1 MPHQQTKNKIDR
13 IELTS
18 ENLSGRAGLAPWVRY
33 LDRINLYQLLNRYFG
48 TIRKSSKGVKVAEAF
63 KQLLCSF
70 LDGTDL
76 HLTYFDH
83 LAADPGYAATIE
95 TDPGDMVS
103 SHQMKR
109 FLNGFSFCRIFLF
122 RRLLQDLFVWR
133 LRVENPP
140 VVLLDLDTMVMDN
153 DDARCR
159 EGVDPTYKK
168 RKGFQP
174 LQLKWGPYVVD
185 AVFRRGKK
193 HSNHGKTVIHTMTHI
208 VGRIREGYDPDVPI
222 VLTVDA
228 GFFDQENFRAFE
240 KLGIGYVCGGKLYTD
255 IEQRAEQIPEQDWQP
270 LDKGDGRCYLCASFA
285 DQRGTW
291 EKPRRAVFTR
301 LIRKDHQ
308 GVFSFAQ
315 DRKVYYTN
323 LGEDDTITQQLTT
336 VGKASW
342 LTTAGVVSLAHGRGK
357 DELRHRALKEF
368 GTEKLPF
375 KRFEPN
381 TAFYYTMVVAFN
393 LMEAFKRDVTAEI
406 ISPEVYPTT
415 FRRMFL
421 DIAGKIVST
430 SHQVILKVTRAVWER
445 LNLQKIWGRANSP
458 PVTVLV

>member
-323 LGEDDTITQQLTT
+323 LGEDDAFTQQLTA

>member
-1 MPHQQTKNKIDR
+1 MTRQRTKNKIDR

-18 ENLSGRAGLAPWVRY
+18 DNLTSRAGLTPWVHY
-33 LDRINLYQLLNRYFG
+33 LDRINIYGLLDRYFG
-48 TIRKSSKGVKVAEAF
+48 SIRKSSKGVNVAEAF
-63 KQLLCSF
+63 KQLLCFF

-95 TDPGDMVS
+95 TDLGDMVS

-109 FLNGFSFCRIFLF
+109 FLNGFSFCRNFLF
-122 RRLLQDLFVWR
+122 RRLLQDLFLWR
-133 LRVENPP
+133 LRAKKPD

-159 EGVDPTYKK
+159 EGVDPTYKD
-168 RKGFQP
+168 RNGFQP
-174 LQLKWGPYVVD
+174 LQLKWGAYVVD

-193 HSNHGKTVIHTMTHI
+193 HSNHGKTVVRMMSHM
-208 VGRIREGYDPDVPI
+208 VERIRREYDPDVPI

-240 KLGIGYVCGGKLYTD
+240 KLGIGYVCGGKLYND
-255 IEQRAEQIPEQDWQP
+255 IKQRAEQIPEEDWQL
-270 LDKGDGRCYLCASFA
+270 LDKEDGRSYLCASFA

-291 EKPRRAVFTR
+291 DKPRRVVFTR
-301 LIRKDHQ
+301 LTNKDHQ
-308 GVFSFAQ
+308 GVFAFAQ

-323 LGEDDTITQQLTT
+323 LGEDDTFTQKLTA

-342 LTTAGVVSLAHGRGK
+342 LTTPGVVSLAHGRGR

-381 TAFYYTMVVAFN
+381 TAFYYTMVLAFN
-393 LMEAFKRDVTAEI
+393 LLEAFKRDVTAEI
-406 ISPEVYPTT
+406 ISPDVYPTT
-415 FRRMFL
+415 FRRTFL
-421 DIAGKIVST
+421 DIAGKIVAT
-430 SHQVILKVTRAVWER
+430 SHQVILKVTRVVWER

-458 PVTVLV
+458 PVTPLA

>member
-70 LDGTDL
+70 LDGTAL
-76 HLTYFDH
+76 HLTHFDH

-193 HSNHGKTVIHTMTHI
+193 HSNHGKTVIRTMTHI
-208 VGRIREGYDPDVPI
+208 VDRIRKEYDPDVPI

-228 GFFDQENFRAFE
+228 GFFDQENLRAFE
-240 KLGIGYVCGGKLYTD
+240 KLGIGYVCGGKLYND
-255 IEQRAEQIPEQDWQP
+255 IEQRAEQIPEQDWEP

-291 EKPRRAVFTR
+291 DKPRRVVFTR
-301 LIRKDHQ
+301 LISKDHQ
-308 GVFSFAQ
+308 GVFFFAQ

-323 LGEDDTITQQLTT
+323 LGEDDILTEKLISL
-336 VGKASW
+336 GKASW
-342 LTTAGVVSLAHGRGK
+342 LTPPGVVLLAHGRGR

-381 TAFYYTMVVAFN
+381 TAFYYTMVLAFN
-393 LMEAFKRDVTAEI
+393 LMEAFKRDVTKESI
-406 ISPEVYPTT
+406 CPDVYPTT

-421 DIAGKIVST
+421 DIAGKIVAT
-430 SHQVILKVTRAVWER
+430 GHQVILKVTRAVWER

-458 PVTVLV
+458 PVAALA

>member
-323 LGEDDTITQQLTT
+323 LGEDDAFTQQLTA

-445 LNLQKIWGRANSP
+445 LNLQKVWGRANSP
-458 PVTVLV
+458 PVAALV